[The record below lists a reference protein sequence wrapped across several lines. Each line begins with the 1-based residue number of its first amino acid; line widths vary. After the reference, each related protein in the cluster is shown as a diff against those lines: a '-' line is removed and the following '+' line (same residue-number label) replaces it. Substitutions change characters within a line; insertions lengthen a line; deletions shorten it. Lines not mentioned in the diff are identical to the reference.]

1 MDMTELYLVLKAVY
15 LHNNSVSFADLKQ
28 TLRWWDSK
36 LRLYL
41 REMRAMGL
49 VRRIQ
54 NKYYLTD
61 DGKKQLAIL
70 NRALEPEDLLPIA
83 MEVRL

>member
-1 MDMTELYLVLKAVY
+1 MYLILKAIY
-15 LHNNSVSFADLKQ
+15 LHNNNVGFETLKQ
-28 TLRWWDSK
+28 TLAWWDSK

-54 NKYYLTD
+54 NKYYLTE